1 MRRILSILLENESG
15 ALSRVIGL
23 FSQRGYNIDSLTV
36 APTEDNQISRLT
48 IQTFGNKKTIE
59 QIEKQLQKLID
70 IHQVIE
76 ITNKN
81 YIERE
86 ILLIKIQI
94 QDFKKLHKMNQ
105 LIEIYNGILINDSK
119 EQYIIQITDTSHTID
134 SFLKIVKQSFTII
147 ESSRSGIISI
157 NCCK

>member
-36 APTEDNQISRLT
+36 APTGDNKISRLT

-70 IHQVIE
+70 VYQVIE

-86 ILLIKIQI
+86 ILLIKIKTK
-94 QDFKKLHKMNQ
+94 DFKSLHKINK
-105 LIEIYNGILINDSK
+105 LIEIYHGILIDYSL
-119 EQYIIQITDTSHTID
+119 ERYIVQITGTNHIID
-134 SFLKIVKQSFTII
+134 SFLRIAKKSFTII
-147 ESSRSGIISI
+147 ESSRSGVISI
-157 NCCK
+157 NSY

>member
-36 APTEDNQISRLT
+36 APSENRKISRLT
-48 IQTFGNKKTIE
+48 IQTYGNKKTIE
-59 QIEKQLQKLID
+59 QIERQLQKLID
-70 IHQVIE
+70 VYNVIE
-76 ITNKN
+76 ITNQN

-94 QDFKKLHKMNQ
+94 QDFKNLHKMNQ
-105 LIEIYNGILINDSK
+105 LIEIYQGNIIDCFSEK
-119 EQYIIQITDTSHTID
+119 YIIQISGTNHVID
-134 SFLKIVKQSFTII
+134 SFLNIAKKSFIII
-147 ESSRSGIISI
+147 ESSRSGVINIS
-157 NCCK
+157 CH

>member
-36 APTEDNQISRLT
+36 APTENNKISRLT

-70 IHQVIE
+70 VHKVVE

-81 YIERE
+81 YVERE
-86 ILLIKIQI
+86 ILLIKIKI
-94 QDFKKLHKMNQ
+94 HEFKKLHKVNQ
-105 LIEIYNGILINDSK
+105 LLEIYQGIIIDCSSEK
-119 EQYIIQITDTSHTID
+119 YIIQISGTNNIID
-134 SFLKIVKQSFTII
+134 SFLKIIQKSFKII
-147 ESSRSGIISI
+147 ELSRSGVISI
-157 NCCK
+157 NCH

>member
-36 APTEDNQISRLT
+36 APTENNKISRLT

-70 IHQVIE
+70 VHQVIE
-76 ITNKN
+76 ITNKS

-86 ILLIKIQI
+86 ILLIRIKIHE
-94 QDFKKLHKMNQ
+94 FKKLHEVNQ
-105 LIEIYNGILINDSK
+105 LLDIYQGIIIDCSSK
-119 EQYIIQITDTSHTID
+119 KYIIQISGTNHIVD
-134 SFLKIVKQSFTII
+134 SFLKIIKKSFKII
-147 ESSRSGIISI
+147 ELSRSGVISI
-157 NCCK
+157 NCH